1 MGILLTD
8 GSPLLNMIEKLPELP
23 DAELKNLLAN
33 AERLGLEG
41 TDKQKASAN
50 SLLPAIN
57 AELSA
62 RKAAKLTKAQE
73 ARAAK
78 RKPAIA

>member
-1 MGILLTD
+1 
-8 GSPLLNMIEKLPELP
+8 MIEKLPGLP

-33 AERLGLEG
+33 AQRLEQEG
-41 TDKQKASAN
+41 TAQQKASAS

-62 RKAAKLTKAQE
+62 RKAAKQVKAQE

-78 RKPAIA
+78 RKAAA